1 MKAFQKFKSSIWYL
15 GIPILFFIHL
25 FITFTLNPL
34 EPFFHLSH
42 VAAAFFSSII
52 VFICIFLVIK
62 YYKNVR
68 EASHESAISVIK
80 YKTLF
85 ESANDA
91 IFLMKGET
99 FIDCNRKTLEMFGC
113 KREEIIGQPPYKF
126 SPLWQ
131 PDGRDSKES
140 AMEKINAALAGN
152 PQVFEWQHI
161 KLNGT
166 PFDVEVSLNKVE
178 VNNQS
183 MIQAIVRDVTERKN
197 SEKFIHEFV
206 THLSVLTEQLPA
218 IVWTVDKNLEFT
230 SSTGLALKQ
239 LGLEKNQV
247 VGSTLFDYY
256 KTDSTDFPAIKYHLM
271 ALEGIKSDFDFEW
284 NGRYFQSSVEPL
296 KNIQGEIIG
305 AIGVALD
312 ITERKQ
318 AEKELQK
325 KEEIYK
331 TLVTHANDA
340 IYLITNN
347 SFVYVNPK
355 FEEITGYKQDE
366 ICNENFHFTKLL
378 TPESKLIVEERR
390 LARQRGESIPSKYE
404 FQIVTKSGL
413 IKHVE
418 TNTVLVSHNSANL
431 QILGIMRDITEKA
444 EANTLQQKLQMQ
456 LEIFF
461 RTSLDGCFFMM
472 IPEGKEFYWNETVD
486 KEAILDFALNNQRIT
501 MVNDA
506 MIDQYGTER
515 EFDLMG
521 LTPLDFFKHDEEAAK
536 KTWRELFDHG
546 YLRTVTNERK
556 FDGTELWIDGQY
568 VVMYDENGKIFGH
581 FGVQRDIT
589 ETIRGREEKEKL
601 EKMLMQSQKMEALG
615 TLSGGIAHDINNI
628 LGIIIGAVEL
638 AKLKSVNKEI
648 DHYLDMVSSSADRAV
663 NVVKQLLFFTRAKD
677 INLKVVSPKK
687 LLKDIQN
694 ILIYTL
700 PKNINIQV
708 EINTDNKTTINCDES
723 LLQQTLVNIAINARD
738 AMPDGGNLIFSVN
751 ELTCDETK
759 HKLGIAANSKF
770 LMINISDTGHGIDEA
785 TQSRIFDP
793 FYTTKEQGK
802 GTGLGLS
809 IVYRIIKQHNGYIDV
824 TSQVG
829 HGTTFSIYLPIIEEL
844 PTEEPPRQLSQKDE
858 GHRTILVIDDEDMLR
873 SLLTEMLTDSGY
885 KVLVASNGLEAIEI
899 YQKQKNEIDLVIS
912 DIGMP
917 KMGGEETFKQL
928 KIINPNVKL
937 IFISGFLEIE
947 KKIELEN
954 LGICGFVQKPFQ
966 AHLLLNLIQQIL
978 KL

>member
-1 MKAFQKFKSSIWYL
+1 MNVSNIFKRYIWYTVV
-15 GIPILFFIHL
+15 PVLFFIQL
-25 FITFTLNPL
+25 LLTYLLSPF
-34 EPFFHLSH
+34 ESFFHPSH
-42 VAAAFFSSII
+42 LTVAFFSSSI
-52 VFICIFLVIK
+52 VFICVSLIMK
-62 YYKNVR
+62 YYKNVKGTSD
-68 EASHESAISVIK
+68 ELAISSIK

-91 IFLMKGET
+91 IFLMKGEI
-99 FIDCNRKTLEMFGC
+99 FVDCNQRTLEMFGC

-152 PQVFEWQHI
+152 PIQFEWQHI

-166 PFDVEVSLNKVE
+166 SFDVEVSLNKVE
-178 VNNQS
+178 INNQS
-183 MIQAIVRDVTERKN
+183 MIQAIVRDISERKI
-197 SEKFIHEFV
+197 SEKAIHELV
-206 THLSVLTEQLPA
+206 TQFSLINEQLPA
-218 IVWTVDKNLEFT
+218 IIWTVDKNLEFT

-239 LGLEKNQV
+239 LGLGKNQV
-247 VGSTLFDYY
+247 VGSSLFDYF
-256 KTDSTDFPAIKYHLM
+256 KTDSTDFPVIEYHLM

-284 NGRYFQSSVEPL
+284 NGRYFQTSVEPL
-296 KNIQGEIIG
+296 NNIQGERIG
-305 AIGVALD
+305 VIGVALD
-312 ITERKQ
+312 ITEKKQ
-318 AEKELQK
+318 TEIELQK

-331 TLVTHANDA
+331 TLVNNANDA

-355 FEEITGYKQDE
+355 FEEITGYTQDE

-404 FQIVTKSGL
+404 FQIVTKNGQV
-413 IKHVE
+413 KHVE
-418 TNTVLVSHNSANL
+418 TNTVLISNNSANL
-431 QILGIMRDITEKA
+431 QILGIMRDVTEKISA
-444 EANTLQQKLQMQ
+444 DTLQQKLQMQ

-472 IPEGKEFYWNETVD
+472 MPEGQEFYWNETVD

-515 EFDLMG
+515 EPDLVG

-556 FDGTELWIDGQY
+556 CDGTEMWIDGQY
-568 VVMYDENGKIFGH
+568 VVMYNVNGKIFGH

-589 ETIRGREEKEKL
+589 ETIRGQEEKEKL

-638 AKLKSVNKEI
+638 AKLKSENKEI
-648 DHYLDMVSSSADRAV
+648 DHYLDMISSSADRASS
-663 NVVKQLLFFTRAKD
+663 VVKQLLFFTQAKD
-677 INLKVVSPKK
+677 IILKIVSPTK
-687 LLKDIQN
+687 LLNDIQN

-708 EINTDNKTTINCDES
+708 EINTDNKTRVNCDES
-723 LLQQTLVNIAINARD
+723 LMQQTLVNIAINARD
-738 AMPDGGNLIFSVN
+738 AMPDGGNLIFSVS

-770 LMINISDTGHGIDEA
+770 LMINISDTGHGIDESA
-785 TQSRIFDP
+785 QSRIFDP

-829 HGTTFSIYLPIIEEL
+829 RGTTFSIYLPIIEEL
-844 PTEEPPRQLSQKDE
+844 PAEEPPHPLFKKDV
-858 GHRTILVIDDEDMLR
+858 GHNTILVIDDEDMLR
-873 SLLTEMLTDSGY
+873 SLLTEMLTDSGF
-885 KVLVASNGLEAIEI
+885 KVIVASNGLEAIEI

-966 AHLLLNLIQQIL
+966 AHQLLNLIQQLL